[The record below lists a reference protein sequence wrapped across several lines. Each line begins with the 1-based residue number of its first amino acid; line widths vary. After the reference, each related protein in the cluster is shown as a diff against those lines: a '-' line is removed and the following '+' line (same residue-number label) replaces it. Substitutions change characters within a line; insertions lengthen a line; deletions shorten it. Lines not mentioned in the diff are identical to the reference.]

1 MTQINQVPQTN
12 QVQTS
17 ESVKKPILDKLGVIL
32 LIITACVTTLFIV
45 LGCIFAIPRSYV
57 VNDQH
62 YTPNVGT
69 EYNPY
74 TISLNETRYFNDS
87 GEYYTYVEFTPTS
100 TGSYIIYLNDTSNY
114 GIYVTDEYGNS
125 VTTTSYLQYNYD
137 RAYTVYLSSYETYNI
152 RVIPTYQNFTMRI
165 TRY

>member
-45 LGCIFAIPRSYV
+45 LGCIFAIPRRVGNHY
-57 VNDQH
+57 

-74 TISLNETRYFNDS
+74 TIYVDEISNFSDS
-87 GEYYTYVEFTPTS
+87 GEDYTYVYFTPTS
-100 TGSYIIYLNDTSNY
+100 YGDYIIYLNNTESGIRVVDKYGYSISN
-114 GIYVTDEYGNS
+114 
-125 VTTTSYLQYNYD
+125 SYYSQYNYD
-137 RAYTVYLSSYETYNI
+137 NAYIVSLDAYTTYKI
-152 RVIPTYQNFTMRI
+152 RVRPIYSSFTMKI
-165 TRY
+165 SRY